1 LHFLPTVALALNLEL
16 DHTDYFDGIE
26 SIKRSFVKALR
37 RASDYSVICADDE
50 NLRKIR
56 PLLGDKTV
64 SFGLCEDSD
73 YRYRINEYDK
83 SGFGFTVFN
92 RGREMGGFR
101 LNIPGSY
108 NVANAT
114 AAIAV
119 ATESGID
126 RAAVFSALSE
136 YRGIGRRL
144 ELVGRRGAR
153 SVYYDYAHHPTE
165 IRAAINALRIH
176 AGEPITVVFK
186 PHTFSRTK
194 DLWADFVSSLS
205 LADYLIVTDIFGARE
220 QPIPGICAKS
230 LAAAVGRGAIY
241 CDDADVSSAIDRYT
255 RGTVVLMGAGNFDE
269 IKNQVLNK

>member
-1 LHFLPTVALALNLEL
+1 
-16 DHTDYFDGIE
+16 
-26 SIKRSFVKALR
+26 
-37 RASDYSVICADDE
+37 
-50 NLRKIR
+50 
-56 PLLGDKTV
+56 
-64 SFGLCEDSD
+64 
-73 YRYRINEYDK
+73 
-83 SGFGFTVFN
+83 
-92 RGREMGGFR
+92 MGGFR